1 MRGDLNFGPSETAVL
16 EFIALG
22 IRFAHFGPFN
32 SSLTK
37 HFSVPTVTAVWEGR
51 EGAGGGVNAGWI
63 RSASVNVSRRE
74 NFYNTETSE

>member
-1 MRGDLNFGPSETAVL
+1 MLTMRGDLNFGRSETAVL

-37 HFSVPTVTAVWEGR
+37 HFAFLMVKVV
-51 EGAGGGVNAGWI
+51 
-63 RSASVNVSRRE
+63 
-74 NFYNTETSE
+74 